1 MLYFLWNHKRMLNT
15 IDSPTWRTY
24 FSLVPRACIT
34 VYDRL
39 HLASRTSNCSTWLL
53 FTPASFRNPVRR
65 LSLTASLG
73 IPLMGYGQSYYT
85 LRSIFFNE
93 VAPPVIHM
101 HLRLFDVCGDVPIGD
116 LSTSLSNSDVAA
128 QDAVEVDIPAGE
140 KEEFDIWLRD
150 LWHEKDEAMTKY
162 HENGTLDT
170 VPDSPTAIDI
180 PLKLRRKREVLDA
193 FCFFFPAGLVYL
205 LGRGRHWAYPCC
217 RVAWFI
223 WETLNRYS
231 DTEDI

>member
-1 MLYFLWNHKRMLNT
+1 M
-15 IDSPTWRTY
+15 
-24 FSLVPRACIT
+24 
-34 VYDRL
+34 
-39 HLASRTSNCSTWLL
+39 

-73 IPLMGYGQSYYT
+73 IPLTGYGQSYYT

-205 LGRGRHWAYPCC
+205 LGRGRH
-217 RVAWFI
+217 
-223 WETLNRYS
+223 
-231 DTEDI
+231 